1 MKNSIANI
9 PYKNANGTIWIQWHK
24 AMKRRYG
31 RKEAN
36 RLFKLAYE
44 KRIDS
49 TISNFLELQ
58 EYMEKQG
65 VKLEGNFWQEI
76 QKDWDSSFSSVT
88 GTMKM
93 VGVSIGIILL
103 IVLGVVLYSIV
114 NISKNPQA
122 FAELASSVKPI

>member
-9 PYKNANGTIWIQWHK
+9 PYKNANGTIWINWHK
-24 AMKRRYG
+24 ALKRRYR

-76 QKDWDSSFSSVT
+76 QKDWNGSFDSVT
-88 GTMKM
+88 GTMKIA
-93 VGVSIGIILL
+93 GISIGVILL
-103 IVLGVVLYSIV
+103 LVLFVVLYSII
-114 NISKNPQA
+114 NISKNPSD
-122 FAELASSVKPI
+122 FAALAASIKPI